1 LQHYGIALFLALG
14 RSTVGGIIRE
24 VCQVIWTRMKEMC
37 IPQPT
42 EEYWLNIAE
51 GFERRAN
58 FPHCMGAIDGK
69 HIRVVQPKETG
80 SLYFNYKKYFS
91 FVLLA
96 VHDADY
102 TFTYADVGSYGRSSD
117 SSIFKQT
124 PFYKRMLDNTLHI
137 PPPTHITR
145 TVDTITPFVFVGD
158 EAFGLSENVL
168 RPYGGKNL
176 SEQKK
181 IFNYRLCRVRR
192 YTECSFGI
200 LANKW
205 RILHRPLDVD
215 IEFAIDIVKA
225 CCLLHN
231 FVRKRDGYQFED
243 AITTP
248 DLQDFDRD
256 NMNRGNHRALT
267 VRDNFA
273 NYFVS
278 EEGELPWQCNVIQ
291 R

>member
-1 LQHYGIALFLALG
+1 
-14 RSTVGGIIRE
+14 
-24 VCQVIWTRMKEMC
+24 MC
-37 IPQPT
+37 ISQPT
-42 EEYWLNIAE
+42 EENWLNIAD

-58 FPHCMGAIDGK
+58 FPHCIGAIDGK
-69 HIRVVQPKETG
+69 HIRVIQPKESG

-96 VHDADY
+96 VCDADY
-102 TFTYADVGSYGRSSD
+102 TFTYIDVGSYGRSND

-124 PFYKRMLDNTLHI
+124 PLYKRMVDNTLHI
-137 PPPTHITR
+137 PAPTHIRR
-145 TVDTITPFVFVGD
+145 TVDSITPFVFVGD
-158 EAFGLSENVL
+158 EAFGLSENIL

-176 SEQKK
+176 SEKKK
-181 IFNYRLCRVRR
+181 IFNYRLSRARR
-192 YTECSFGI
+192 YIECTFGI

-215 IEFAIDIVKA
+215 IECAIDIVKA

-231 FVRKRDGYQFED
+231 FVRKRDGYLFED

-248 DLQDFDRD
+248 DLQPFDRD
-256 NMNRGNHRALT
+256 NISRGNHRALT

-278 EEGELPWQCNVIQ
+278 EEGELPWQYNITQ